1 MMRRFAN
8 GLVGIGIA
16 VACSTLTAG
25 CFGDLK
31 GVKVNND
38 LGSSGDDGG
47 GGGGSDGGGGGGGGD
62 MKAVDKTC
70 ALPHVQVMVVDGR
83 STSGIQHLHQVLRI
97 PLDGRPP
104 CAPLQRGG
112 SLPDG
117 YAIGFFPPSTTLYG
131 ETDGRVRFLDQDD
144 TEAAAPYNPG
154 DTYSPTHLFVVNDD
168 SGAARIAVAYDGSNE
183 PQLPRPYRIDV
194 LDKVDWST
202 RTERW
207 LIGTDTNDL
216 VRTNGLIALDTD
228 PRDRTRVFALRN
240 DSIKDPT
247 EVFTPPWAGSAVIPD
262 VYVDSLANDLVP
274 RLMRTLRL
282 GTTAY
287 VAWVYTGTQFEP
299 APDQIV
305 LRTEESGKAPKQ
317 WGPITCTNNTG
328 CSMPYQF
335 SDVVPDFDEP
345 GSVLATCYVEES
357 LVTHAATSNL
367 IRMRENGECETLYR
381 GDLLPESNYLMALA
395 AAVQ

>member
-1 MMRRFAN
+1 MRCVSIGFVFVA
-8 GLVGIGIA
+8 GL
-16 VACSTLTAG
+16 LAG

-38 LGSSGDDGG
+38 LGSDADGGTGSDG
-47 GGGGSDGGGGGGGGD
+47 GGGGSDGGGGGGD
-62 MKAVDKTC
+62 MKPVDKTC

-117 YAIGFFPPSTTLYG
+117 YAIGFLPPSTTLYG

-154 DTYSPTHLFVVNDD
+154 DTYSPTHLFVVRDESN
-168 SGAARIAVAYDGSNE
+168 APRILVAYDGSNE
-183 PQLPRPYRIDV
+183 PQIPHPYRVDV

-216 VRTNGLIALDTD
+216 LRTDSLIALDTD
-228 PRDRTRVFALRN
+228 PRDTKRFLAFRN
-240 DSIKDPT
+240 NGNDPT

-287 VAWVYTGTQFEP
+287 VAWVYTGTQLSP

-317 WGPITCTNNTG
+317 WGPITCTNNTA

-335 SDVVPDFDEP
+335 SDVIPDFDEP

-367 IRMRENGECETLYR
+367 IRVRETGECETLYR
-381 GDLLPESNYLMALA
+381 GDLLPESNYLMSLA
-395 AAVQ
+395 AAVN